1 MLDVGF
7 GRVVMKEED
16 CRANATG
23 KYDLVAI
30 CREHNLTDYKIAPPR
45 QATAKYVL
53 LAISS
58 VRESA
63 AGAEEPGFKTF
74 MVDRT
79 QLIDGAD
86 NVVACQNMLWKLAH
100 ARSELSFEGTKRDRS
115 SWSEQTETPV
125 SSAKKVRRLSNSPTD
140 ASLPGGM

>member
-1 MLDVGF
+1 M
-7 GRVVMKEED
+7 
-16 CRANATG
+16 
-23 KYDLVAI
+23 
-30 CREHNLTDYKIAPPR
+30 
-45 QATAKYVL
+45 

-63 AGAEEPGFKTF
+63 SGAEEPGCKTF
-74 MVDRT
+74 MVDRM

-86 NVVACQNMLWKLAH
+86 NVVACQKLLGILAH